1 MLERSPQAYA
11 AAKRLLWLAGNVDLE
26 SGMVAEGLAQIAA
39 DRHGRAQA
47 GGAGGAPAMIIE
59 LDGKTP
65 QVAEDAFV
73 APTAVLI
80 GDVTVEAGASIWFGA
95 VLRGDNS
102 AIVIGAGS
110 NVQDNCVIHCA
121 DELPTIVGA
130 NVTVGHM
137 AMLEGCVIGDGSLV
151 GMGAIVLQRAKVGA
165 NALVAAGAVVGE
177 GMEIPDGVLAA
188 GVPAK
193 VKKELAGSSQRWVE
207 TAAREYQSKRL
218 RYMR

>member
-1 MLERSPQAYA
+1 MAT
-11 AAKRLLWLAGNVDLE
+11 V
-26 SGMVAEGLAQIAA
+26 
-39 DRHGRAQA
+39 
-47 GGAGGAPAMIIE
+47 IE

-65 QVAEDAFV
+65 RVADDAFL

-80 GDVTVEAGASIWFGA
+80 GDVTVHAGASIWFGA

-121 DELPTIVGA
+121 DELPTIVGE

-137 AMLEGCVIGDGSLV
+137 AMLEGCVIGDGALI
-151 GMGAIVLQRAKVGA
+151 GMGAIVLQRASVGA
-165 NALVAAGAVVGE
+165 ASLVAAGAVVGE
-177 GMEIPDGVLAA
+177 GVEIPGGVLAA
-188 GVPAK
+188 GIPAR

-207 TAAREYQSKRL
+207 TAALEYQSKRL
-218 RYMR
+218 RYLKR

>member
-1 MLERSPQAYA
+1 
-11 AAKRLLWLAGNVDLE
+11 
-26 SGMVAEGLAQIAA
+26 
-39 DRHGRAQA
+39 
-47 GGAGGAPAMIIE
+47 MIIE
-59 LDGKTP
+59 LEGKAP
-65 QVAEDAFV
+65 RVAEDAFI

-80 GDVTVEAGASIWFGA
+80 GDVTIHAGASIWFGA

-121 DELPTIVGA
+121 DDLPTIVGE

-137 AMLEGCVIGDGSLV
+137 AMLEGCVIGDGSLI
-151 GMGAIVLQRAKVGA
+151 GMGAVVLQRATVGA

-177 GMEIPDGVLAA
+177 GAQIPDGVLAA

-207 TAAREYQSKRL
+207 TAALEYQSQRL
-218 RYMR
+218 RYMKPSP